1 MESITTTTKESK
13 ERGMKKFVESC
24 VNSQLDN
31 RYSFI
36 HGFMTHHTSHRRL
49 LLAFD
54 FLVSHTSH
62 FSSFVRFVDCTVA
75 TDLGSAWRP
84 SRGQHTTQ
92 SACQM
97 LCILDLRRSI
107 MYAKALN
114 LTGGL
119 LSFSESTA
127 NNLRHR
133 NSRPIFDRVVG

>member
-1 MESITTTTKESK
+1 M
-13 ERGMKKFVESC
+13 
-24 VNSQLDN
+24 
-31 RYSFI
+31 
-36 HGFMTHHTSHRRL
+36 
-49 LLAFD
+49 
-54 FLVSHTSH
+54 
-62 FSSFVRFVDCTVA
+62 
-75 TDLGSAWRP
+75 
-84 SRGQHTTQ
+84 GQHTTQ

-133 NSRPIFDRVVG
+133 NSRLIFDRVVG